1 MPTVAELIV
10 EGLLRAEVPRLFGVP
25 GGGSNL
31 EVLEAARARGLP
43 FVLCHQEW
51 AATIMAAV
59 TGELTGRPGAVLS
72 TLGPGVTASAT
83 GLAHAQLDRSPLLYI
98 SDRHPAG
105 VLAYATHQYLDHA
118 AHLGP
123 IVKGSVTVTPDSA
136 GHWVAHAVQLALAEP
151 RGPVHL
157 DLPADVAGAAA
168 VPVATA
174 MTPPAAPTPDDAL
187 VERAAEMIRVAK
199 RPLVIAGLG
208 CRARRR
214 QVAARV
220 LRGAARAGAD
230 HLQGQ
235 GRDPRPAS
243 AGDGDLHGRG
253 AGGAAGAAG
262 GPHHHLRP
270 RHGGADPAPLV
281 LHRAGA
287 EPRARALE
295 RAAPDARRAAAPTSR
310 PRSRWSATWARSS
323 RTWPRAS
330 CAGTSRR
337 TGTWPRWTASAA
349 SARAALEVP
358 VPGLA
363 PHRVAQIAREL
374 TAAGSIA
381 TVDAGAHMF
390 QTTTYWHSLEP
401 GELLI
406 SNGLATMGFALPAAI
421 AAQLV
426 HPDRRVVCFTGDGGL
441 MMVAS
446 ELETVARLRLPIVIV
461 VFNDAALSLIEVKQE
476 QKGFEGVSM
485 RYAGP
490 DLVALGRAFGIR
502 ALAATSEATLQSAL
516 IAAQTAPGPT
526 LIDARI
532 DPSGYRK
539 MLEIVRGAPK

>member
-10 EGLLRAEVPRLFGVP
+10 EGLLRAAVPRIFGVP

-51 AATIMAAV
+51 AACIMAAV

-83 GLAHAQLDRSPLLYI
+83 GLAHARLDRAPLLYI
-98 SDRHPAG
+98 SDRHPAD
-105 VLAYATHQYLDHA
+105 VLAYATHQYVDHA

-157 DLPADVAGAAA
+157 DLPADVAGAPA

-174 MTPPAAPTPDDAL
+174 VTPPASAAPDDAL
-187 VERAAEMIRVAK
+187 VERAAEMIRAAK

-208 CRARRR
+208 CRAADAKWLRAFSEALPAPVLTTYKAKGAIPDPHPLAMGIFTGGALEEPLVRRADLIIAFGLDTVELIPRRWCYPAPVLSLGRGPSDDPRRR
-214 QVAARV
+214 APGGGAYFTPALEVVGDLGAILEDLAPRIMRREVKADWDVAAVDRI
-220 LRGAARAGAD
+220 RRDRA
-230 HLQGQ
+230 
-235 GRDPRPAS
+235 
-243 AGDGDLHGRG
+243 
-253 AGGAAGAAG
+253 
-262 GPHHHLRP
+262 
-270 RHGGADPAPLV
+270 
-281 LHRAGA
+281 
-287 EPRARALE
+287 
-295 RAAPDARRAAAPTSR
+295 T
-310 PRSRWSATWARSS
+310 
-323 RTWPRAS
+323 
-330 CAGTSRR
+330 
-337 TGTWPRWTASAA
+337 
-349 SARAALEVP
+349 ALEVP

-374 TAAGSIA
+374 TPAGSIA

-390 QTTTYWHSLEP
+390 QTTTYWHALEP

-426 HPDRRVVCFTGDGGL
+426 HPDRRVICFTGDGGL

-446 ELETVARLRLPIVIV
+446 ELETVARLGLPIVIV
-461 VFNDAALSLIEVKQE
+461 VFDDAALSLIEVKQA

-490 DLVALGRAFGIR
+490 ELVALARAFGIR
-502 ALAATSEATLQSAL
+502 ALAATDEATLGRAL
-516 IAAQTAPGPT
+516 VAAQTAPGPT

-532 DPSGYRK
+532 DPSGYRR

>member
-1 MPTVAELIV
+1 VPTVAELIV
-10 EGLLRAEVPRLFGVP
+10 EGLLRAEVPRIFGVP

-105 VLAYATHQYLDHA
+105 VLTYATHQYVDHA

-157 DLPADVAGAAA
+157 DLPADVAGAPA

-174 MTPPAAPTPDDAL
+174 VTRPAVAAADDAL
-187 VERAAEMIRVAK
+187 VERAAEMIRDAK

-208 CRARRR
+208 CRPADAKWLRAFSEALPAPVLTTYKAKGAIPDPHPLAMGIFTGGALEEPLVRRADLIIAFGLDTVELIPR
-214 QVAARV
+214 RWSYTAPV
-220 LRGAARAGAD
+220 LSLTRGPSS
-230 HLQGQ
+230 
-235 GRDPRPAS
+235 DPRLRAVGGGAYFAPALEVV
-243 AGDGDLHGRG
+243 GDLGTILEDL
-253 AGGAAGAAG
+253 A
-262 GPHHHLRP
+262 P
-270 RHGGADPAPLV
+270 RIMRRDVKADWDV
-281 LHRAGA
+281 A
-287 EPRARALE
+287 EVDRIRRE
-295 RAAPDARRAAAPTSR
+295 RA
-310 PRSRWSATWARSS
+310 
-323 RTWPRAS
+323 
-330 CAGTSRR
+330 
-337 TGTWPRWTASAA
+337 
-349 SARAALEVP
+349 AALEVP

-390 QTTTYWHSLEP
+390 QTTTYWHALEP

-426 HPDRRVVCFTGDGGL
+426 HPDRRVICFTGDGGL

-490 DLVALGRAFGIR
+490 DLLALGRAFGIR
-502 ALAATSEATLQSAL
+502 ALAAADEATLTSAL
-516 IAAQTAPGPT
+516 LAAQTAPGPT

-532 DPSGYRK
+532 DPSGYRRV
-539 MLEIVRGAPK
+539 LEIVRGAPK

>member
-1 MPTVAELIV
+1 VPTVAELIV
-10 EGLLRAEVPRLFGVP
+10 EGLLRADVPRLFGVP

-83 GLAHAQLDRSPLLYI
+83 GLAHALLDRSPLLYL

-105 VLAYATHQYLDHA
+105 VLAYATHQYVDHA

-123 IVKGSVTVTPDSA
+123 IVKGSVTVSPDSA

-157 DLPADVAGAAA
+157 DLPADVAGAPA
-168 VPVATA
+168 VPVATTV
-174 MTPPAAPTPDDAL
+174 TPPTVPVPDDAL
-187 VERAAEMIRVAK
+187 VERAAEMIRGAK

-208 CRARRR
+208 CRAADAKWLRAFCEALPAPVLTTYKAKGAIPDPHPLAMGIFTGGALEEPLVRRADLIITFGLDTVELIPR
-214 QVAARV
+214 RWSYPAPVLSLAR
-220 LRGAARAGAD
+220 GPSS
-230 HLQGQ
+230 
-235 GRDPRPAS
+235 DPR
-243 AGDGDLHGRG
+243 LR
-253 AGGAAGAAG
+253 AAG
-262 GPHHHLRP
+262 G
-270 RHGGADPAPLV
+270 GAYFTP
-281 LHRAGA
+281 
-287 EPRARALE
+287 ALE
-295 RAAPDARRAAAPTSR
+295 VVGDLGTILEDLAPRIMRRDVKADWDVAEVDRIRRERA
-310 PRSRWSATWARSS
+310 
-323 RTWPRAS
+323 
-330 CAGTSRR
+330 
-337 TGTWPRWTASAA
+337 
-349 SARAALEVP
+349 AALEVP

-390 QTTTYWHSLEP
+390 QTTTYWHALEP

-426 HPDRRVVCFTGDGGL
+426 HPARRVVCFTGDGGL
-441 MMVAS
+441 MMVVS

-490 DLVALGRAFGIR
+490 DLIALGRAFGIR
-502 ALAATSEATLQSAL
+502 ALAATDEPTLHGAL
-516 IAAQTAPGPT
+516 ISAQTAPGPT

-532 DPSGYRK
+532 DPSGYRT

>member
-83 GLAHAQLDRSPLLYI
+83 GLAHARLDRSPLLYI

-105 VLAYATHQYLDHA
+105 VLAYATHQYVDHA

-174 MTPPAAPTPDDAL
+174 MTPPALPAPDDAL
-187 VERAAEMIRVAK
+187 VERAAEMIRRAK

-208 CRARRR
+208 CRAADAKWLRAFSEALPAPVLTTYKAKGAIPDPHPLAMGIFTGGALEEPLVRRADLIIAFGLDTVELIPR
-214 QVAARV
+214 RWSYSAPVLSLARGPSSDAR
-220 LRGAARAGAD
+220 LRAVGGGAYFT
-230 HLQGQ
+230 
-235 GRDPRPAS
+235 PALEVV
-243 AGDGDLHGRG
+243 GDLG
-253 AGGAAGAAG
+253 AILEDLA
-262 GPHHHLRP
+262 P
-270 RHGGADPAPLV
+270 RIMRRDVRADWDV
-281 LHRAGA
+281 A
-287 EPRARALE
+287 EVDRIRRE
-295 RAAPDARRAAAPTSR
+295 RA
-310 PRSRWSATWARSS
+310 
-323 RTWPRAS
+323 
-330 CAGTSRR
+330 
-337 TGTWPRWTASAA
+337 
-349 SARAALEVP
+349 AALEVP
-358 VPGLA
+358 VAGLA

-421 AAQLV
+421 ATQLV
-426 HPDRRVVCFTGDGGL
+426 HPDRRVICFTGDGGL

-490 DLVALGRAFGIR
+490 DLLALGRAFGIR
-502 ALAATSEATLQSAL
+502 ALAATDEPTLGSAL

-532 DPSGYRK
+532 DPSGYRR